1 MARELITAEA
11 SPIMRATKLADLANR
26 FANTKCGRP
35 RMQLDQAVVRDPSEQ
50 GLPNN
55 YGLIWTALTVN
66 GSSLVVGWRLGGV
79 VGLALVLTRA
89 SASSASAA
97 AV

>member
-55 YGLIWTALTVN
+55 YGLIWTGGIL
-66 GSSLVVGWRLGGV
+66 LRIRRLGFESLRPRHQTYRSGPYFPRWPR
-79 VGLALVLTRA
+79 T
-89 SASSASAA
+89 
-97 AV
+97 